1 MCKNEGARERWN
13 WDEWVW
19 VQNVVFVEKS
29 YRTRWRRPLDQQ
41 KEDKSESIF
50 RTNFALQL
58 TLSPLGQITWE
69 GSIILAPFSLTGR
82 VCSLVEWT
90 MLVNYLQW
98 WLILVTY
105 NKNDDSI
112 TRCSKVSIHSI
123 CTSVLL
129 HYVVV
134 TPIRESGHKAAKL
147 SLDLLTW
154 MTSPPRRGTSSA
166 SSERTVADSASSRS
180 RFRPRDLGR
189 STTGRSERIPGLW
202 SGPEQSLLVSL
213 AWCSRPRCSPR
224 CRNPLPFPEK
234 FSPWNRSSTA
244 FKDEIGFWERLKF
257 RLNHVYNV
265 RSRSNFCS
273 SFEIYN
279 LGISKNKNV

>member
-1 MCKNEGARERWN
+1 MRHELQGVSSFPTFE
-13 WDEWVW
+13 V
-19 VQNVVFVEKS
+19 KS
-29 YRTRWRRPLDQQ
+29 ATKFWPQPKVKF
-41 KEDKSESIF
+41 KETFSITFAAVIGVIF
-50 RTNFALQL
+50 RCRILLSSRITLPGRRKWRSVLSQL
-58 TLSPLGQITWE
+58 VSWCLYELPKQ
-69 GSIILAPFSLTGR
+69 
-82 VCSLVEWT
+82 VK
-90 MLVNYLQW
+90 
-98 WLILVTY
+98 Y